1 VKLPLCVQGDRTL
14 VCRDEF
20 NRGQNGSK
28 NTDLELSNEFP
39 TVVSEMFCHNYHVGT
54 VCQAEDEV
62 QCGKEPVRTFQKGN
76 CKG

>member
-1 VKLPLCVQGDRTL
+1 MLLN
-14 VCRDEF
+14 EIF
-20 NRGQNGSK
+20 INHGQNGSK
-28 NTDLELSNEFP
+28 NTDLELRNEFP
-39 TVVSEMFCHNYHVGT
+39 TVVSEMFCHNYHVGM